1 MGWGLLHLTNSYFV
15 FFPSL
20 KFFHFVLDFLPSS
33 ISESDMRERF
43 LQLVFLNP
51 TERVRFDFVTEPEDQ
66 LRRRAPC
73 IHPVTPPFI
82 YREAHLS
89 SKVLK

>member
-66 LRRRAPC
+66 LGEGERRASIPSRPRLYIERRTSRPKC
-73 IHPVTPPFI
+73 
-82 YREAHLS
+82 
-89 SKVLK
+89 